1 MGHLEKCARTDD
13 MREVNRKVFRFGEL
27 IQYKFDKFIEL
38 YDYEECEKIFQE
50 DEDEADL
57 KHPGTGGFFNGK
69 GHNLGKSVN
78 EALDGLSAIMK
89 RHNGKLPV

>member
-57 KHPGTGGFFNGK
+57 LPGTGGMFNGK
-69 GHNLGKSVN
+69 HNLGKSVN
-78 EALDGLSAIMK
+78 ESLDGLSAIMK
-89 RHNGKLPV
+89 RHNGKLLV